1 MYWQMHGRFIARH
14 PLKAILVSLICTG
27 CCGLGIMKLEI
38 ETVPE
43 KLWVAPTSRAAAD
56 KTFFDDHFG
65 MYFQERITLVLAAE
79 GSDSPA

>member
-14 PLKAILVSLICTG
+14 PLKVILVSLIFTG

-43 KLWVAPTSRAAAD
+43 KLWVSPTSRAAAD

-65 MYFQERITLVLAAE
+65 KT
-79 GSDSPA
+79 SKKD